1 MEIQNQPIS
10 NVQWVNVENLS
21 ANDYNPNVVFT
32 QEMKLLLFSIKNNGW
47 IQPILCTQ
55 DYQIIDGYHRATLAK
70 THSDI
75 TIDGKVPCVIM
86 QLSEPERML
95 LTIRINR
102 AKGSHV
108 AVKMSDIVHT
118 LVNTFGYTVG
128 KVAEGIGAN
137 KDEVELLLMDNVF
150 QAKGINEET
159 KYSKAWVPT
168 KPAVNNTKAKAKTS
182 ATRKSKAPA
191 SKKK

>member
-1 MEIQNQPIS
+1 MDIKEQPIS
-10 NVQWVNVENLS
+10 NVQWVSVDQLS

-32 QEMKLLLFSIKNNGW
+32 QEMKLLLFSIRRSGW

-70 THSDI
+70 VHKDI
-75 TIDGKVPCVIM
+75 TVDGRVPCVVM

-118 LVNTFGYTVG
+118 LVHTFGYSIE
-128 KVAEGIGAN
+128 KIAEGIGAN
-137 KDEVELLLMDNVF
+137 NDEVELLLMDNVF
-150 QAKGINEET
+150 QAKGINDET
-159 KYSKAWVPT
+159 KYSRAWIPK
-168 KPAVNNTKAKAKTS
+168 KPSVNKTKAKS
-182 ATRKSKAPA
+182 AVKRKSAVRKKA
-191 SKKK
+191 